1 MSMNADLINTMK
13 QAKDKYNLEDFQV
26 IELYVNIVTDIGW
39 DLDDVDYDS
48 DKWAEQEVLAA
59 KKALEL

>member
-13 QAKDKYNLEDFQV
+13 QAKDKYNLKDFQV
-26 IELYVNIVTDIGW
+26 IELYVNIVTAVGW
-39 DLDDVDYDS
+39 EFDDVDYDF

>member
-13 QAKDKYNLEDFQV
+13 QAKDKYNLTDKQV
-26 IELYVNIVTDIGW
+26 IELYVDIVTDVGW
-39 DLDDVDYDS
+39 DFDDVDYDS
-48 DKWAEQEVLAA
+48 DKWAEQEVIAA

>member
-13 QAKDKYNLEDFQV
+13 QAKDKYNLKDFQV
-26 IELYVNIVTDIGW
+26 IELYVNIVTAVGW
-39 DLDDVDYDS
+39 EFDDVDYDS

>member
-26 IELYVNIVTDIGW
+26 IELYVNIVTDVGW
-39 DLDDVDYDS
+39 EFDDVDYDS